1 VVLDKVTK
9 AGVGRDWG
17 FGREGEVWREES
29 EDGGC
34 WGRKLGKDC
43 MGVSI
48 GNVSTGAATRC
59 IAVVVVRMTDG
70 VGDGAIP
77 RLDKGRKVVCLTEA
91 TVFG

>member
-1 VVLDKVTK
+1 
-9 AGVGRDWG
+9 
-17 FGREGEVWREES
+17 
-29 EDGGC
+29 
-34 WGRKLGKDC
+34 